1 MIKKRWKEYTEEL
14 CKKGLSD
21 PNNHNGVVTHP
32 EPGILECNIK
42 WTLGNTAVKK
52 ASRVNG
58 IPPELFKILKDD
70 AVKVLHSICQQIWK
84 SQQWPQD
91 WKRSILI
98 PIPKRGSTKECSDH
112 CTIAL
117 IFYASKV
124 RLKILH
130 VRL

>member
-70 AVKVLHSICQQIWK
+70 SLNMSVNLKNPAVATGLKKVSPHLN
-84 SQQWPQD
+84 SQE
-91 WKRSILI
+91 R
-98 PIPKRGSTKECSDH
+98 
-112 CTIAL
+112 
-117 IFYASKV
+117 
-124 RLKILH
+124 
-130 VRL
+130 

>member
-1 MIKKRWKEYTEEL
+1 MIKKRWKEYTGEL

-70 AVKVLHSICQQIWK
+70 SLNMSVNLKNPAVATGLKKVSPHPS
-84 SQQWPQD
+84 S
-91 WKRSILI
+91 
-98 PIPKRGSTKECSDH
+98 
-112 CTIAL
+112 
-117 IFYASKV
+117 
-124 RLKILH
+124 
-130 VRL
+130 